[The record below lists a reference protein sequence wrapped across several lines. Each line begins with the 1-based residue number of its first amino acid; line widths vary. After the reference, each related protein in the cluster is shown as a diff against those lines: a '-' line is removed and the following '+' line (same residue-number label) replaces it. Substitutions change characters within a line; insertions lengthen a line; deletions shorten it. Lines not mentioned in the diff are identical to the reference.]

1 MFSDFSHKVSLTIDA
16 WTSTTTNQGY
26 LGITAHWIDDKEF
39 SLGKKVLAMTTDN
52 GSNMDFM
59 HLRCGAYVL
68 NLAVKEGI
76 KLIDQPIEKLRKTA
90 GKELKTI
97 FEMKNQ
103 KFLIPD
109 LDITTKWNS
118 LYNMIK
124 KMLRIKDM
132 VDILIAGNRIVFHNR
147 MLLQIYPSKEE
158 WDDIKKIGI
167 DPPTTQSLIA
177 TAIVIKLDNYW
188 KLLDQNSKIS
198 SILHTSY

>member
-90 GKELKTI
+90 G
-97 FEMKNQ
+97 
-103 KFLIPD
+103 
-109 LDITTKWNS
+109 
-118 LYNMIK
+118 
-124 KMLRIKDM
+124 
-132 VDILIAGNRIVFHNR
+132 
-147 MLLQIYPSKEE
+147 
-158 WDDIKKIGI
+158 
-167 DPPTTQSLIA
+167 
-177 TAIVIKLDNYW
+177 
-188 KLLDQNSKIS
+188 
-198 SILHTSY
+198 SI